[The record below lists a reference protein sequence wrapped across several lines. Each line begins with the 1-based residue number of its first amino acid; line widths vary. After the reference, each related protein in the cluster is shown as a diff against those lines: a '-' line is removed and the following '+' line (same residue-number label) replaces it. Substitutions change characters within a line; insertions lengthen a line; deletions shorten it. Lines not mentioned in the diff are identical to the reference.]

1 MAASERIARD
11 GPGFGFSTRAIH
23 HGYDPAHHSRAVSH
37 PIHMTSTFAFDSVA
51 ELDAVAALGGKLY
64 GREFNPTTAL
74 LESRLA
80 NLEGAED
87 AIVLASG
94 MAAFGALVLSLL
106 SQDDE
111 LIVHRT
117 LYSNTTTMTE
127 QGLPRFGI
135 KTIPVDLSD
144 PANLDAVLTSRS
156 RAVYFETPVNP
167 TGDVLDI
174 EAIANRA
181 RRAGLLVIV
190 DGTFAS
196 PALQRP
202 LQWADIVLH
211 SLTKYISG
219 HGDVLGGA
227 LLGRTE
233 LIEKIRDRGL
243 RYITG
248 AVMSPMVS
256 SLILRGIK
264 TLPLRMDRHG
274 SNALAIARM
283 LGAHSAVEWVNYPFL
298 PSHPRHA
305 IAKRQMSA
313 GSGMLSFGLRGGF
326 DAARCFLDHLKLIT
340 LAVSLGD
347 AETLIMHPA
356 SLVHARRAV
365 RPEARLQR
373 GVGDDLIRL
382 SVGLEDEADLL
393 GDLGQS
399 LNRL

>member
-1 MAASERIARD
+1 M
-11 GPGFGFSTRAIH
+11 
-23 HGYDPAHHSRAVSH
+23 
-37 PIHMTSTFAFDSVA
+37 
-51 ELDAVAALGGKLY
+51 GGKLY

-87 AIVLASG
+87 AVVLASG

-135 KTIPVDLSD
+135 KTIPVDLND
-144 PANLDAVLTSRS
+144 PANLDTVLTSRS

-174 EAIANRA
+174 EAIAQRA

-283 LGAHSAVEWVNYPFL
+283 LDAHSAVEWVNYPFL

-305 IAKRQMSA
+305 IAKRQMQRALECCPLVYA
-313 GSGMLSFGLRGGF
+313 GVLMPPDVFSTTSSSLRLPSVSEML
-326 DAARCFLDHLKLIT
+326 K
-340 LAVSLGD
+340 
-347 AETLIMHPA
+347 
-356 SLVHARRAV
+356 
-365 RPEARLQR
+365 
-373 GVGDDLIRL
+373 RL
-382 SVGLEDEADLL
+382 SCIPRAWFMPGAPFVLKRACKGESEMT
-393 GDLGQS
+393 
-399 LNRL
+399 

>member
-1 MAASERIARD
+1 MTASKREAGD
-11 GPGFGFSTRAIH
+11 EPEHGFSTRA
-23 HGYDPAHHSRAVSH
+23 VSH
-37 PIHMTSTFAFDSVA
+37 PVYTTSTYVFGSVA
-51 ELDAVAALGGKLY
+51 ELDAAAALGGKLY
-64 GREFNPTTAL
+64 AREFNPTTAL

-80 NLEGAED
+80 SLEGAEN
-87 AIVLASG
+87 AVVLASG

-111 LIVHRT
+111 IIVHRT

-135 KTIPVDLSD
+135 KTVAVDLSD
-144 PANLDAVLTSRS
+144 PTNLDGVFTSRTK
-156 RAVYFETPVNP
+156 AVYFETPINP

-174 EAIANRA
+174 AAIASRA
-181 RRAGLLVIV
+181 HQAGLLVFV

-202 LQWADIVLH
+202 LQCGADIVLH
-211 SLTKYISG
+211 SLTKYVSG
-219 HGDVLGGA
+219 HGDLLGGA
-227 LLGRTE
+227 LLGRME

-248 AVMSPMVS
+248 AALSPMAS

-264 TLPLRMDRHG
+264 TLPLRMERHG

-283 LGAHSAVEWVNYPFL
+283 LDGHAAVKWVNYPFL

-305 IAKRQMSA
+305 IAKRQMSG

-326 DAARCFLDHLKLIT
+326 EAARQFLDNLKLIT

-347 AETLIMHPA
+347 AETLVMHPA
-356 SLVHARRAV
+356 SLA
-365 RPEARLQR
+365 LQ
-373 GVGDDLIRL
+373 
-382 SVGLEDEADLL
+382 LL
-393 GDLGQS
+393 F
-399 LNRL
+399 